1 MLTAVK
7 NQIKTFL
14 LTIKYATMREMLNK
28 ATFITNI
35 VFMIL
40 NNSTF
45 IIQWIIIFSI
55 KDTLGNYTFRD
66 VILLWAIAAGTYG
79 VAHFFFKK
87 AFTLADIINSG
98 KLDAFLVQPK
108 NVLISVVSSDVEISA
123 IGDMIYGIMLML
135 ILRINIR
142 EFLLYVLFSINGGIM
157 IACFAVILASFS
169 FWFSRTDYLAET
181 LVNSQNSFATYP
193 ESIFKSHAKM
203 ILFSIVPVGFI
214 NYIPIRALKLF
225 NINFLIINIVATIV
239 IASIAFLVFNR
250 GLKKYSSTNLMIS
263 KI

>member
-1 MLTAVK
+1 MLTVVK

-142 EFLLYVLFSINGGIM
+142 EFLLYILFSINGGIM
-157 IACFAVILASFS
+157 ISCFAVILASFS

-214 NYIPIRALKLF
+214 NYIPIRVLQLF

-239 IASIAFLVFNR
+239 IVSIAFSVFNR